1 MIVADSG
8 LEEMRTRKRRG
19 PQEKELQQE
28 RPLDCMW
35 EEAKGGRDLIGH
47 PEKAGKR
54 KGLG

>member
-47 PEKAGKR
+47 PGKAGKR